1 MREQY
6 LSLGAIGGGKQQSRL
21 VLAKHL
27 ERVIEVAID
36 RPLGQTLV
44 EHPARGLFGQQQLLV
59 TMQRIERAL
68 NELSGLPGQ
77 LREFGAAG
85 SATRRFDRGI
95 QRQHLGLHR
104 EHPGH
109 VGRVR
114 LIVKF
119 GQHGA
124 GHPSGLT
131 GLPVDIG
138 HRAADFSPFEGPLR
152 YWFVMSRRL
161 LRPPVSTTR
170 RFTSTTMSEF
180 AVEAIISCRRWVL
193 VPPDGSVP

>member
-1 MREQY
+1 MCEQH
-6 LSLGAIGGGKQQSRL
+6 LAFSAIGGGKQQSRL

-36 RPLGQTLV
+36 RTLGQALIQ
-44 EHPARGLFGQQQLLV
+44 HPARGLFGQQQLLV
-59 TMQRIERAL
+59 TMQRIECAL

-77 LREFGAAG
+77 LRQFGATRA
-85 SATRRFDRGI
+85 ATRRFDRGI
-95 QRQHLGLHR
+95 QGQHLGLHR

-114 LIVKF
+114 LIVEF

-124 GHPSGLT
+124 GHPSGIN
-131 GLPVDIG
+131 GLPWDIG

-170 RFTSTTMSEF
+170 RFTSTTMSEL
-180 AVEAIISCRRWVL
+180 AVEAIISWRRWVL